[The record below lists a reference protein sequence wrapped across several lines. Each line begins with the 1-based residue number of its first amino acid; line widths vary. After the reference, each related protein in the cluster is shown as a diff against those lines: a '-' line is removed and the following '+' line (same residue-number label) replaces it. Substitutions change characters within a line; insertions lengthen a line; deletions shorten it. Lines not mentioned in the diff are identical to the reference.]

1 MSKYVEQVEH
11 TGDWNLE
18 CQPGTLAV
26 SQCCALTCNTMG
38 SGHFLLWTE
47 HSQCYAL
54 TLALTDT
61 AMLTLTVLLG
71 TLALLWTGPMDTRTA
86 MLPTMFCLPPL
97 CPTLSSYVQPSQ
109 LLLSIDHSLTSSAVI
124 WTTCSDQ

>member
-1 MSKYVEQVEH
+1 MSKYVEQVEY

-26 SQCCALTCNTMG
+26 SQCC
-38 SGHFLLWTE
+38 
-47 HSQCYAL
+47 AL

-71 TLALLWTGPMDTRTA
+71 TLALLWTGPLDTRTA

-97 CPTLSSYVQPSQ
+97 CPTLSSNVQPSQ